1 MVSCIVGINN
11 MKKSL
16 TVVRKIDNVHWFIS
30 LLNNNLVGTEGLKDA
45 M

>member
-16 TVVRKIDNVHWFIS
+16 TVVRKIDNVHLIIS